1 MVDGALV
8 RSEFLVQMER
18 ISENAAI
25 LVDLSNLKQRTDC
38 PMQKYLKISI
48 YRTIL
53 QALGSTLKTTKFFS
67 ESLFVSNFKN
77 ISTDWYWNSTKK
89 YSHLQCRLLPLD
101 VFSLLQAQG
110 VFLDQVSIYILGDV
124 SLRSRSLGLGGDFAG
139 ETSHNWESGIALT
152 EDSADHFSFYS

>member
-77 ISTDWYWNSTKK
+77 ISTD
-89 YSHLQCRLLPLD
+89 
-101 VFSLLQAQG
+101 
-110 VFLDQVSIYILGDV
+110 
-124 SLRSRSLGLGGDFAG
+124 
-139 ETSHNWESGIALT
+139 
-152 EDSADHFSFYS
+152 